1 MATTIP
7 LIRAGCLLPIVRWM
21 ETDNWP
27 VESFLAAA
35 DLGYWL
41 DLAPDDPIPVFDAI
55 HLLRDAAQR
64 GGPDLG
70 YRIVSQAS
78 VGELAFI
85 GRVALGATTPRE
97 ALLRVSAA
105 MPFHSSHEDISV
117 SACRDGAKVQETW
130 RVKIDSESLHLV
142 QVYVAALI
150 HQICAF
156 TGLGSPLL
164 QRIEMQAHPQFGVAH
179 LDGCFG
185 VPVVPATD
193 RVLTITLADKVANAA
208 FRVVAKD
215 RLPGLMAAPIA
226 PLADDATLAGSVRS
240 VIAAML
246 HGGEPTVERVA
257 RAGAMSVRTLQ
268 RRLAEEGTNFSDQLG
283 AVRRI
288 LAERLLLERDAN
300 MADITERLGYSSPSA
315 LSRAVRRWTG
325 TTPSWIKSQRGM

>member
-1 MATTIP
+1 MAYTIP
-7 LIRAGCLLPIVRWM
+7 LIRAGCLLPVVRWM
-21 ETDNWP
+21 EADNWP
-27 VESFLAAA
+27 VERCLAAA

-41 DLAPDDPIPVFDAI
+41 DLAPDDPIPTLNAI
-55 HLLRDAAQR
+55 QLLRDAARR

-70 YRIVSQAS
+70 YRIVTQAS

-85 GRVALGATTPRE
+85 GRVALGAATPRE

-105 MPFHSSHEDISV
+105 MPFHSSHEDIHV
-117 SACRDGAKVQETW
+117 SDFRGGIKVREIW
-130 RVKIDSESLHLV
+130 RLKIDSESLHLV

-156 TGLGSPLL
+156 TGLGLPLL
-164 QRIEMQAHPQFGVAH
+164 QRIEMQAHPKFGVAH

-185 VPVVPATD
+185 IPVVPATD
-193 RVLTITLADKVANAA
+193 RILAITLTDNVANAA

-215 RLPGLMAAPIA
+215 RLPGLMAAPIP
-226 PLADDATLAGSVRS
+226 PLAEDATLAGSVRS

-246 HGGEPTVERVA
+246 HGGEPTVKRVA
-257 RAGAMSVRTLQ
+257 RAGTMSVRTLQ
-268 RRLAEEGTNFSDQLG
+268 RRLAEEGSNLSDQLG
-283 AVRRI
+283 TVRRK
-288 LAERLLLERDAN
+288 LAARLLLDRDAS